1 MDYRDYYEARDI
13 VTEIL
18 KKDFLGPLSD
28 DEIICDER
36 PLDYYIVGKLYP
48 QSSGADIALHHLLK
62 ISVS

>member
-18 KKDFLGPLSD
+18 KKILGPLD

-36 PLDYYIVGKLYP
+36 P
-48 QSSGADIALHHLLK
+48 
-62 ISVS
+62 